1 MTAGEALFALIC
13 LTFAVGSLI
22 GAVMYRRRGDLF
34 SWVMLAP
41 MSLVFTACAWLAV
54 TS

>member
-13 LTFAVGSLI
+13 LAFAVGSLI
-22 GAVMYRRRGDLF
+22 GAVIARRHGDLF
-34 SWVMLAP
+34 SWAMLAP
-41 MSLVFTACAWLAV
+41 MSLVFAVCAWLAV